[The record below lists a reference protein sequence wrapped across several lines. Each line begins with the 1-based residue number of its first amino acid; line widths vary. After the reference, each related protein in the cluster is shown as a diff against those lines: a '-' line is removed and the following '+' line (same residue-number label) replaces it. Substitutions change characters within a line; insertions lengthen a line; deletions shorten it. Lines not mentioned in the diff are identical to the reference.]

1 MTGINIVT
9 GTVAPLDQANI
20 DTDQIIPKQFLT
32 GITRTGYGVNLFHDW
47 RYQNGDKDQVDPD
60 FSLNQPE
67 YKGASIL
74 LTREN
79 FGCGSS
85 REHAPWALADFG
97 FNCIIANSFADI
109 FYGNS
114 INNQLLVLTL
124 PNVELDQLFAKVA
137 NNPKVVITVTLT
149 AQSVKC
155 EELEFLFDI
164 ASHHKTNLLKGLD
177 AIGQTLEHDAQI
189 TQFEETRRSWL

>member
-9 GTVAPLDQANI
+9 GTAAPLDQANV

-32 GITRTGYGVNLFHDW
+32 GVTRAGYGVNLFHDW
-47 RYQNGDKDQVDPD
+47 RYLDGAEKKINPE

-67 YKGASIL
+67 YDGAKIL

-85 REHAPWALADFG
+85 REHAPWALADYG
-97 FNCIIANSFADI
+97 FEAIIATSFADI

-114 INNQLLVLTL
+114 INNQLLPVSLD
-124 PNVELDQLFAKVA
+124 NAQLDQLFAKVA
-137 NNPKVVITVTLT
+137 EKSKVAITIDLQ
-149 AQSVKC
+149 AQTVSC
-155 EELEFLFDI
+155 EDLSFSFEI
-164 ASHHKTNLLKGLD
+164 APHHKNNMLKGLD
-177 AIGQTLEHDAQI
+177 AIGQTLELNDKI
-189 TQFEETRRSWL
+189 TAFENDRQKWL